1 MKRFP
6 RRRQRKSPRIEI
18 IPMVDVMFLLLV
30 FYVLSSLALTQ
41 KRGITVQP
49 PSAQSGEPAKVSQL
63 MIVSV
68 NAAGEVFL
76 DSDPVAAEQLGERI
90 EEKCQTRPGGIEAVR
105 AQGVIVNAD
114 RASVLRSTVQVMDE
128 LRQVG
133 IYNFAISTDTGARP

>member
-41 KRGITVQP
+41 KRGITVAL

-63 MIVSV
+63 MVISV

-76 DSDPVAAEQLGERI
+76 DSDPIAADQLGETI
-90 EEKCQTRPGGIEAVR
+90 EQRCQSRPGGIEAVR
-105 AQGVIVNAD
+105 QQGVIVNAD
-114 RASVLRSTVQVMDE
+114 KASVLHSTVTVMDE

-133 IYNFAISTDTGARP
+133 IYNFSISTESGKQP